1 MAGGYE
7 TQAGQSFAADVA
19 GEKLSDLLK
28 TPTDPMKA
36 LTGEELEASSFVPGG
51 EGAMESLETATDV
64 SAVGDIGQSAVDPG
78 MSTLPTYD
86 DTDASGLFGGQ
97 SYEVSNQGGGDIYGM
112 SMEELQSHA
121 ALNKEQGG
129 YIPRGGQDQL
139 MLMLA
144 LAQMQEQETAYSGTP
159 LEEVQ
164 PTIAEI
170 FASKGKTLGGNN
182 TQSLSQINEQ
192 FA

>member
-1 MAGGYE
+1 
-7 TQAGQSFAADVA
+7 
-19 GEKLSDLLK
+19 
-28 TPTDPMKA
+28 MKA

-51 EGAMESLETATDV
+51 EGAMESLETAF
-64 SAVGDIGQSAVDPG
+64 GPG
-78 MSTLPTYD
+78 MEAT
-86 DTDASGLFGGQ
+86 DTAFTIDPITGEAIQSSAQGGQ
-97 SYEVSNQGGGDIYGM
+97 V
-112 SMEELQSHA
+112 L
-121 ALNKEQGG
+121 
-129 YIPRGGQDQL
+129 GQDQL